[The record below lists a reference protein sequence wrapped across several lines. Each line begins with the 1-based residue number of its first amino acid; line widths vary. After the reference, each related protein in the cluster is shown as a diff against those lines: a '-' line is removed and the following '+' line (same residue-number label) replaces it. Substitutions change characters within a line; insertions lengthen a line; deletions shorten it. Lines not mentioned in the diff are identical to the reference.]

1 MPAIAP
7 RYDSHVLRWWT
18 TTVNV
23 RWWSR
28 ERGPPP
34 FSSRSFG
41 VAYQQTQ
48 NLEAPATRATG
59 AAGNKEYGI

>member
-1 MPAIAP
+1 MPVTAP
-7 RYDSHVLRWWT
+7 RDDAQVLRWWR

-34 FSSRSFG
+34 SLSRSSG

-48 NLEAPATRATG
+48 NLEAPATRGTG